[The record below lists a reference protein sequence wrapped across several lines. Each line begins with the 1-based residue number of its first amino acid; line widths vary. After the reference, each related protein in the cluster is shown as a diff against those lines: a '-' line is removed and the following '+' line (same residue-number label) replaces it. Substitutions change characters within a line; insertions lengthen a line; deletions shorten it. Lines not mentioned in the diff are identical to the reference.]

1 MKNLNP
7 TSSASSE
14 ATSRYANILLDY
26 WFKRSFGTESG
37 KRLMIL
43 TLREILPDADISDI
57 TYGNKEHPNPFPDS
71 HGVIF
76 DIECTSGDGSRFIVE
91 VQLARQAWFMER
103 ALFYSSFAIQEQV
116 IQGRESYGFMPVY
129 FIALMDFALHPGDD
143 GRFVYR
149 YNLLDINT
157 GELMT
162 DRISFTFLEL
172 PKVKSISDESSNL
185 EKLCY
190 ALHNMTV
197 LKSHPPEMAA
207 EIFELLFSSAEIA
220 KFSPEEKIRYEYDMT
235 TERDIR
241 NQIAYGRE
249 EGLAEGLEKG
259 RAEGLEKGRAEG
271 LEKGR
276 TEGLEKGRAEG
287 KAEERRLIMMKL
299 KEKGFS
305 DEEVASLL
313 D

>member
-1 MKNLNP
+1 MENRI
-7 TSSASSE
+7 
-14 ATSRYANILLDY
+14 TSRYANILLDY
-26 WFKRSFGTESG
+26 WFKRSFGNESG

-43 TLREILPDADISDI
+43 TLREILPEVDIEDI

-76 DIECTSGDGSRFIVE
+76 DIECTSRDGSRFIVE

-116 IQGRESYGFMPVY
+116 MRGTDSYEFMPVY
-129 FIALMDFALHPGDD
+129 FIALMDFEFHLSDD

-149 YNLLDINT
+149 YNLLDNKT

-162 DRISFTFLEL
+162 DRIGYTFLEL
-172 PKVKSISDESSNL
+172 PKVRTISDQSTNL

-190 ALHNMTV
+190 ALHNMTI
-197 LKSHPPEMAA
+197 LRSRPSEMAA
-207 EIFELLFSSAEIA
+207 EIFELLFDSAEIA
-220 KFSPEEKIRYEYDMT
+220 KFTAEEKVKYEYDMT

-241 NQIAYGRE
+241 NQIAYSREEGRVEGRE

-259 RAEGLEKGRAEG
+259 RAEGK
-271 LEKGR
+271 
-276 TEGLEKGRAEG
+276 AEG
-287 KAEERRLIMMKL
+287 KAEERRLIALKL
-299 KEKGFS
+299 KEMGFS
-305 DEEVASLL
+305 DEEVASIL